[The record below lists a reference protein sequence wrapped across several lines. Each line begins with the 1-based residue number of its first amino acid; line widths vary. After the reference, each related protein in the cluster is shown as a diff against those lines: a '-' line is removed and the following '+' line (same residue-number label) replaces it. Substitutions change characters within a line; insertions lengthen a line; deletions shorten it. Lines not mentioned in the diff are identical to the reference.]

1 MIGAFDDL
9 PFLNQGSEMVEP
21 GSMIF
26 NYTDGLMD
34 YDIPVTKTWN
44 EEKLLQFVIGNGE
57 LSPDKFNQT
66 LLDHLNLIV
75 KGKPIDD
82 ITLLTLRIF

>member
-1 MIGAFDDL
+1 MIYL
-9 PFLNQGSEMVEP
+9 RQK
-21 GSMIF
+21 I
-26 NYTDGLMD
+26 
-34 YDIPVTKTWN
+34 WN
-44 EEKLLQFVIGNGE
+44 EDKLLDFVISNGD

-66 LLDHLNLIV
+66 LLDHLNLII

>member
-1 MIGAFDDL
+1 MIGVFDEL
-9 PFLNQGSEMVEP
+9 PFLNQGEVDIDP
-21 GSMIF
+21 GSLIF

-34 YDIPVTKTWN
+34 YDIPETKHWN
-44 EEKLLQFVIGNGE
+44 EEKLLQFVNNNGN

-66 LLDHLNLIV
+66 LLDHLNLII

-82 ITLLTLRIF
+82 ITLLTLKIS

>member
-1 MIGAFDDL
+1 
-9 PFLNQGSEMVEP
+9 
-21 GSMIF
+21 
-26 NYTDGLMD
+26 
-34 YDIPVTKTWN
+34 
-44 EEKLLQFVIGNGE
+44 VIDNGD

-66 LLDHLNLIV
+66 LLDHLNLII